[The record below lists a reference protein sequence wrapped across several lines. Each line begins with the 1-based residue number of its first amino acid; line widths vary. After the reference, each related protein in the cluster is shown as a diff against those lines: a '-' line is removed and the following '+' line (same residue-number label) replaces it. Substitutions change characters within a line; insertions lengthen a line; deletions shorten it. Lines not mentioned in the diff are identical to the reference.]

1 MKKITVIV
9 FSLSFIISAGI
20 AQSVGIGTNT
30 PDANAI
36 LHLESTN
43 QGLLLP
49 NIASFTRES
58 MVNPPSGLL
67 LYDYNTK
74 SLWTRGAT
82 TWNEILT
89 PSNSPWLEDNGN
101 VYRSTGFVGIGT
113 ATPYNRLQVH
123 NSLNDSNFI
132 RITNS
137 VSGLTATDGLLIGAR
152 GTGAAIINRENGSL
166 LLGTNNDTIMSVNTN
181 GRIGIGNL
189 TPAAALQINAFS
201 NNTNPTL
208 LLTDSSGISS
218 GRLKFRQLN
227 NTVGMMLSG
236 YTENNFNAG
245 QYLDVRSDS
254 LYVATFRGNGRL
266 GINNTNPLH
275 TLDVGG
281 DINTSGLIR
290 MNGDAGISGQVL
302 TSNGIADP
310 TWGNVAYNNNIRFS
324 FNFSQMSG
332 ALGEASDSLN
342 FNGTPPNYN
351 LNPAMVSVVPG
362 NNARIVINKTGL
374 YHFSGSVSMINSN
387 IIPSISIGPNATLG
401 YWINNK
407 NFAIESGPTNSLVGY
422 VPDDDFIKIFQFSF
436 DVYITAG
443 QTLKFT
449 RLLFV
454 DVGGFHSTT
463 GHVNGYLI
471 SE

>member
-1 MKKITVIV
+1 MKKEIVICCLLC
-9 FSLSFIISAGI
+9 FMISVGV
-20 AQSVGIGTNT
+20 AQNVGIGTNT
-30 PDANAI
+30 PDPNAI

-43 QGLLLP
+43 KGLLLP
-49 NIASFTRES
+49 NIAASAREG
-58 MVNPPSGLL
+58 MVNPPAGLL
-67 LYDYNTK
+67 LYDFYTK

-89 PSNSPWLEDNGN
+89 ASNSPWQQDNGN

-113 ATPYNRLQVH
+113 STPFNRLQVH

-137 VSGLTATDGLLIGAR
+137 VSGLAATDGLLIGAK

-281 DINTSGLIR
+281 DINTTGLIR
-290 MNGDAGISGQVL
+290 MNGDAGTSGQVL
-302 TSNGIADP
+302 TSNGTADP
-310 TWGNVAYNNNIRFS
+310 TWENAAYSSNIRFS
-324 FNFSQMSG
+324 FNLTQMG
-332 ALGEASDSLN
+332 AASNDSLN
-342 FNGTPPNYN
+342 FNGTLPNYN
-351 LNPAMVSVVPG
+351 LNPAMVSVVAG
-362 NNARIVINKTGL
+362 NNARIVINKSGL
-374 YHFSGSVSMINSN
+374 YHFSGSISMYENNISPTVSNGPTFTVGYWVNNKSFLIESA
-387 IIPSISIGPNATLG
+387 PSI
-401 YWINNK
+401 
-407 NFAIESGPTNSLVGY
+407 AIVGL
-422 VPDDDFIKIFQFSF
+422 VPDDDFTKTFQFSF
-436 DVYITAG
+436 DIYIIAG
-443 QTLKFT
+443 QTIKFT
-449 RLLFV
+449 RFAYNY
-454 DVGGFHSTT
+454 GGIKSAD